1 MECPSYVAAARRA
14 HRTGCTLTL
23 CLSLVTD
30 GQRRGPSRGRG
41 DQRAAGGRPGP
52 IFRPAGQ
59 RGGAGEDRC
68 GSLRASADKVPGTR
82 GAGAVRA
89 RFPESARALARCP
102 PPPTHRSK
110 WAEAAGHVPGLCAG
124 AQAPGVGGERPRAAW
139 DVMTHVS
146 GTQAPGVPGPVGS
159 LACEAGLTLRRG

>member
-1 MECPSYVAAARRA
+1 MRA
-14 HRTGCTLTL
+14 C
-23 CLSLVTD
+23 
-30 GQRRGPSRGRG
+30 
-41 DQRAAGGRPGP
+41 
-52 IFRPAGQ
+52 
-59 RGGAGEDRC
+59 
-68 GSLRASADKVPGTR
+68 
-82 GAGAVRA
+82 
-89 RFPESARALARCP
+89 FPESARALARCP

-124 AQAPGVGGERPRAAW
+124 AQAPGVGGKRPRAAW